1 MLTGPEA
8 EGVRSRVR
16 EDTVTIAGAWRIG
29 TLMGHSCSDGLSV
42 WLSVRTAKKMPW
54 DFEKPPLFDSFHLLQ
69 PIPAVVG
76 ASPTLLGP
84 SLLDSSIYQ
93 TPLQQCLHDLRWC
106 LSGIWRIVSRKAV
119 FCSTGRGRRVG

>member
-1 MLTGPEA
+1 
-8 EGVRSRVR
+8 
-16 EDTVTIAGAWRIG
+16 
-29 TLMGHSCSDGLSV
+29 
-42 WLSVRTAKKMPW
+42 MPW